1 MAYLLSRLESET
13 ERELKQWFSSFPEV
27 HTDSEAIPQRTF
39 INHLHYDMTQTWT
52 IHNTP
57 ATPRTRQSRKK
68 RCDSWSNLD
77 EPPPWNPT
85 LQDVF
90 NESDIK
96 QYYDPQKI
104 IDTMNHESEF
114 SITSLTTPLTSDH
127 IKHVKNIADTESTLY
142 IQGEGSS
149 ESRQIRRLVNNDPL
163 SQPDIER
170 LILENVRN
178 DYLEKKQLTQETINE
193 LCATGLSLLEET
205 METDSILSEGNYLEL
220 CNVFKQLHNST

>member
-57 ATPRTRQSRKK
+57 EQRFV
-68 RCDSWSNLD
+68 WSNLD

-127 IKHVKNIADTESTLY
+127 IKHVKNIADTESTFY
-142 IQGEGSS
+142 IQGGGSS
-149 ESRQIRRLVNNDPL
+149 ESRQIRRLVNNDAL
-163 SQPDIER
+163 SQPEIER
-170 LILENVRN
+170 LILENFRN